1 MTDGSGHLYRACRG
15 TGESRMK
22 DPEPG
27 VVSMPIKAPPRP
39 KLAHAGPNAIKTV
52 TLIRMLN

>member
-1 MTDGSGHLYRACRG
+1 
-15 TGESRMK
+15 MK